1 MGATMARPNALK
13 FYDGPSEI
21 DGAPIVGIVS
31 GLVTRSRNR
40 KTGDLFQTWIM
51 PRDVKPNDAVKTGD
65 DVSVC
70 GDCILRPTLHR
81 HKPIED
87 WPCYVKT
94 FQGPRSVWE
103 ATRDLSEAT
112 LSEMVNAPNRDA
124 GIRLGAWGDPT
135 AIPIW
140 YWIALFHVLRQRLK
154 RSRPGYTHQ
163 WRTCDPAW
171 SGHVMASVH
180 SPAER
185 EQAKGRGFR
194 TFRIIGDPSEVGHG
208 EILCPNTT
216 HGVQCADC
224 GLCDGST
231 GVDWDGRKDIAIVV
245 HR

>member
-1 MGATMARPNALK
+1 MTRPNALK

-21 DGAPIVGIVS
+21 DGSPIVGIVS

-51 PRDVKPNDAVKTGD
+51 PRDVKPNDAVKSGG

-70 GDCILRPTLHR
+70 GDCPLRPTLHR

-103 ATRDLSEAT
+103 ATRDLSVASLEE
-112 LSEMVNAPNRDA
+112 LVNTPNRRT
-124 GIRLGAWGDPT
+124 GIRFGAWGDPT
-135 AIPIW
+135 AIPLLDW
-140 YWIALFHVLRQRLK
+140 RVLLRVMH
-154 RSRPGYTHQ
+154 RSIDHAHSPGYTHQ

-194 TFRIIGDPSEVGHG
+194 TFRIIGSASEVGQG

-216 HGVQCADC
+216 HGVQCVDC

-231 GVDWDGRKDIAIVV
+231 GDDDRRKDIAIVV